1 MARPL
6 VTVLIAT
13 AVAGTLQ
20 LGIAFLLAAA
30 SGRGI
35 LPVLREMAAGA
46 FGEDMR
52 SAGASGAAIGL
63 AIHFAAVAVMV
74 LLYLLAARR
83 VAWLRGHPLVGGMG
97 YGLLLGGLHWLLATR
112 GLPTPFPQVTPVD
125 TSVALAAFV
134 VCTGLPIGW
143 IVARRGR

>member
-1 MARPL
+1 MTRRL
-6 VTVLIAT
+6 STILIAT

-35 LPVLREMAAGA
+35 LPVLREMAAGL
-46 FGEDMR
+46 FGEAMR

-63 AIHFAAVAVMV
+63 ASHFAAVAIMV

-83 VAWLRGHPLVGGMG
+83 LARLRAHPLAGGVG
-97 YGLLLGGLHWLLATR
+97 YGLLLGGLHWLLAAR
-112 GLPTPFPQVTPVD
+112 GLPTLFPQVTSVD
-125 TSVALAAFV
+125 TSVALAAYLTCV
-134 VCTGLPIGW
+134 GLPIGW
-143 IVARRGR
+143 LIARRGR